1 MDGKMYVVER
11 TEWDEDLDGSH
22 EYWEQRDICCVC
34 TSIEAARL
42 YCEENAGTSYPM
54 RWAGKMR
61 YMGRTVVDGCTEEGL
76 IYEIHEVKVFG

>member
-34 TSIEAARL
+34 PTKDAAMA
-42 YCEENAGTSYPM
+42 YCVSNGSGSYTM
-54 RWAGKMR
+54 RWSGKMR
-61 YMGRTVVDGCTEEGL
+61 YSGRTVTGGTTEEGL
-76 IYEIHEVKVFG
+76 VYEIHEVPVFT